1 MDADL
6 QQALSGN
13 REAMARIVDEHYDSV
28 FRFCARRIGTD
39 GAADAAQE
47 TFVTAQQRIRGF
59 RGHSSLRTWLLG
71 IALNHC
77 RNLSRKLGPQM
88 ARFHPFEDETGDPS
102 SVDPT
107 QVMIE
112 RETLRSA
119 FEKLSEDHKEVV
131 LLHEVEGLTYDE
143 AAHVLGVPAGTVK
156 SRLHHAF
163 QNLRASL
170 CDPQEANS

>member
-6 QQALSGN
+6 QQALSGS

-28 FRFCARRIGTD
+28 FRFCVRRIGID

-59 RGHSSLRTWLLG
+59 RGNSSLRTWLLG

-77 RNLSRKLGPQM
+77 RNQSRKFGPQM
-88 ARFHPFEDETGDPS
+88 ARFQPFEEDSGDQS
-102 SVDPT
+102 SVDPQKT
-107 QVMIE
+107 MIE

-143 AAHVLGVPAGTVK
+143 AALVLGVPVGTVK
-156 SRLHHAF
+156 SRLHYAF

-170 CDPQEANS
+170 CEPQEANP